1 MKKFKL
7 DITDTESI
15 IFRTITA
22 EEADRFYQLV
32 QTSNPLAEEYIFN
45 TVTDNK
51 YDIDDLNA
59 GVIVVITYLVFKLS
73 GAFKSY
79 LDIIDRIE
87 DARKLYSNNL
97 YHRLFYAKI
106 IAAIPGVYKL
116 EDLQN
121 KTLNELLE
129 LCMLAESITGAP
141 LFNTKEMRDAL
152 TEGTNGKK
160 KSKNKVINSITKEEL
175 AALKATL
182 QSNEHDGSP
191 IEYM

>member
-73 GAFKSY
+73 ISY
-79 LDIIDRIE
+79 LV
-87 DARKLYSNNL
+87 S
-97 YHRLFYAKI
+97 
-106 IAAIPGVYKL
+106 
-116 EDLQN
+116 
-121 KTLNELLE
+121 
-129 LCMLAESITGAP
+129 
-141 LFNTKEMRDAL
+141 
-152 TEGTNGKK
+152 
-160 KSKNKVINSITKEEL
+160 
-175 AALKATL
+175 
-182 QSNEHDGSP
+182 
-191 IEYM
+191 